1 MSMTADICD
10 LDELENGKRREGVL
24 GAVYWW
30 MVKLGFGVAALLS
43 GFILWLVGFD
53 PEQVTESATTGMRLF
68 YTFLPIC
75 GVVCAILIMKDY
87 DITEERANEIK
98 NELAI
103 RKSKN
108 KI

>member
-1 MSMTADICD
+1 MSLT
-10 LDELENGKRREGVL
+10 
-24 GAVYWW
+24 
-30 MVKLGFGVAALLS
+30 F
-43 GFILWLVGFD
+43 
-53 PEQVTESATTGMRLF
+53 F